1 MQPFLHIAARRG
13 TFRKG
18 EGSTPFSLLLKTVL
32 KLFFCIFAIGLFLAT
47 ETSAATV
54 TNRVTGA
61 ANWNTAATWIQNRT
75 GTVTFTNAS
84 QNVTGVGTA
93 FTTELSVGD
102 VLILQASPGTVRG
115 TIFSITSNTQLTL
128 VVNAGA
134 NANGAYGREQV
145 PGSADDVV
153 IGNANL
159 ASPAVT
165 ITLNVAS
172 ATVNSLTF
180 TATTVANALTQSG
193 TNALTV
199 SNNVIVNQPTNA
211 ITVAWN
217 INGGT
222 GTVNGNVTI
231 GGANTTATQ
240 IARIAVTTGS
250 LSCAGAVNYTANTA
264 AATEVIT
271 VSTGSIS
278 FSNALTLSSGTLS
291 VTSTGTINLNG
302 GLSFGSANTP
312 SFSTVANSNINFGGS
327 LTATTTALTFIATSN
342 TTFTANA
349 NITPTAAINFG
360 RLKVNS
366 GVTATLAGSVIVAGN
381 LTVDGTLAGAF
392 TTTLSVSATT
402 IAGNSGTIAGS
413 ITTAVAHSVVAG
425 TVLTIQTNF
434 LITAAVTVT
443 NNGSVTIQGDLTGS
457 AAGSTWTD
465 AANSSLTARGAV
477 LATGT
482 LTASANPNTVTYNST
497 TAAQT
502 VKGTTYYNLVINKSG
517 QTATQGA
524 ATTVSNDLTVS
535 AGTLSTAAF
544 TLGVAGNFVVNG
556 TLSGTGVI
564 TLSGASKNIN
574 GTGSIT
580 NTATITINAA
590 HTILATANLS
600 CSGTIAIVGAV
611 AVTNN
616 GTITTSAVGGITG
629 SVAGSTW
636 TNAANSTLNIAGPL
650 LATGTLDASA
660 NPNTVNYNGAAQ
672 TAKAATYYHLIFSGS
687 AAKTA
692 GGVLTVNGNF
702 TVAGTA
708 TFAGGTSLTHTFS
721 GNWIVNTTAP
731 APFSF
736 TTASTLNFNAPSPA
750 GATSISGTS
759 AATLGFNTVNLN
771 NTSGFSSSLSFSI
784 TGTLTVAAN
793 VTFTPA
799 SAVVISGAGTLTGSG
814 TVQVT
819 RATGASD
826 FVNQYSITNKT
837 LTNLTV
843 EFAGTSAQGNGA
855 NTFGGLKINNSSG
868 LTLSGNATVNA
879 TLTLASGNITTGP
892 NKVIISSTGTVS
904 RTSGHVVG
912 NLQKNVATGATSLT
926 FEVGD
931 ASNYTP
937 VTVSFASVSS
947 AGDLIASTT
956 SGDHPNIGTSNIL
969 ASKSVNRYWTL
980 TNSGIVFT
988 TYSAT
993 FNFAAGDLDGGANTA
1008 ALIVGKYTSGAWSYP
1023 TVGTRTANSTQA
1035 TGLSSFS
1042 DFQLGEPTVP
1052 SIGLAKSVS
1061 PSGPQ
1066 PPDTDLVYSAI
1077 FTNSGSGA
1085 AQTLIIIDPNPT
1097 DVDPAQRAFAN
1108 VDYKL
1113 GSASISSPWG
1123 ATIEFSN
1130 DGGATWT
1137 YPPVSGGGNATVGYA
1152 PAGYDR
1158 LVTNIRWSVTGNVA
1172 ASATGTISFTVRIR

>member
-1 MQPFLHIAARRG
+1 LLKIALKLSVCVLVIVPFLI
-13 TFRKG
+13 
-18 EGSTPFSLLLKTVL
+18 
-32 KLFFCIFAIGLFLAT
+32 T
-47 ETSAATV
+47 EASAATV

-61 ANWNTAATWIQNRT
+61 ANWNTAATWIQNCT
-75 GTVTFTNAS
+75 GTVTFTNGS
-84 QNVTGVGTA
+84 KNVAGVGTA
-93 FTTELSVGD
+93 FLTELAVGD

-115 TIFSITSNTQLTL
+115 TIASITNDTQLIL
-128 VVNAGA
+128 VANAAA
-134 NANGAYGREQV
+134 NANGAYGREQI
-145 PGSADDVV
+145 PGSSDDVV

-172 ATVNSLTF
+172 ATVNSVTF
-180 TATTVANALTQSG
+180 TATTVANTLTQSG

-199 SNNVIVNQPTNA
+199 SNNVTVNQPTSGV
-211 ITVAWN
+211 TVAWN

-222 GTVNGNVTI
+222 GTVNGNVTL
-231 GGANTTATQ
+231 GGADATAGR

-250 LSCAGAVNYTANTA
+250 LSTAGAVNYTANST

-278 FSNALTLSSGTLS
+278 FSNALTLNSGTLS
-291 VTSTGTINLNG
+291 VTGAGTINFNS

-312 SFSTVANSNINFGGS
+312 SFSTVANSNINFAGN

-342 TTFTANA
+342 TTFTTNA
-349 NITPTAAINFG
+349 NITPAAAITFG
-360 RLKVNS
+360 RLKVNA
-366 GVTATLAGSVIVAGN
+366 GITATLAGNVIVAGN
-381 LTVDGTLAGAF
+381 LTVDGTLGGAF
-392 TTTLSVSATT
+392 TTTLSVNATT
-402 IAGNSGTIAGS
+402 IAGNNGTIAGS
-413 ITTAVAHSVVAG
+413 LTTAVAHSVAAG
-425 TVLTIQTNF
+425 SVLTIQTDF
-434 LITAAVTVT
+434 AITAAVTVT
-443 NNGSVTIQGDLTGS
+443 NNGTVTIQGDLNGS
-457 AAGSTWTD
+457 AAGSTWTN
-465 AANSSLTARGAV
+465 AANSFLTAGGAV
-477 LATGT
+477 LSTGT
-482 LTASANPNTVTYNST
+482 LTASASPNTVTYNST

-502 VKGTTYYNLVINKSG
+502 VKGTTYRNLVINKAG
-517 QTATQGA
+517 QTGTLSA
-524 ATTVSNDLTVS
+524 ATTVNTDLTIS
-535 AGTLSTAAF
+535 AGTLNTAAF
-544 TLGVAGNFVVNG
+544 TLAVAGNFIVNG
-556 TLSGTGVI
+556 TLSGTGAI
-564 TLSGASKNIN
+564 TLSGAGMNID

-580 NTATITINAA
+580 NTATLTINAA
-590 HTILATANLS
+590 HTILATASLA
-600 CSGTIAIVGAV
+600 CAGTIAIVGAV
-611 AVTNN
+611 TVTNN
-616 GTITTSAVGGITG
+616 GAITTSAIGGITG

-650 LATGTLDASA
+650 LATGTLNASA

-672 TAKAATYYHLIFSGS
+672 PVKATTYHQLIFSGS

-692 GGVLTVNGNF
+692 GGALIVNGNF
-702 TVAGTA
+702 TLAGTA

-721 GNWIVNTTAP
+721 GNWIVNTTAA

-736 TTASTLNFNAPSPA
+736 TTSSTLNFNAPSPA
-750 GATSISGTS
+750 SATSISGTS

-771 NTSGFSSSLSFSI
+771 NTNGFSTSLSFSN

-814 TVQVT
+814 TAQVT
-819 RATGASD
+819 RATGSVD
-826 FVNQYSITNKT
+826 FANQYSITNKT

-843 EFAGTSAQGNGA
+843 EFAGASAQGNGA
-855 NTFGGLKINNSSG
+855 NAFGGLKINNSSG
-868 LTLSGNATVNA
+868 LTLSGNATVNG
-879 TLTLASGNITTGP
+879 TLTLANGNINTSSNT
-892 NKVIISSTGTVS
+892 VIVSSTGTVS

-912 NLQKNVATGATSLT
+912 NLQKNAATGATSLT

-937 VTVSFASVSS
+937 VTVSFASVTSS
-947 AGDLIASTT
+947 GNLIASTT

-969 ASKSVNRYWTL
+969 SSKSVNRYWTL
-980 TNSGIVFT
+980 TNSGIGFT

-1008 ALIVGKYTSGAWSYP
+1008 AFIVGKFAAGTWSYP
-1023 TVGTRTANSTQA
+1023 AVGTRTANSTQA

-1052 SIGLAKSVS
+1052 NVGLFKNVS

-1066 PPDTDLVYSAI
+1066 PPDTDLTYTVD
-1077 FTNSGSGA
+1077 FTNSGTGA

-1097 DVDPAQRAFAN
+1097 DVLPAQRVFAN

-1113 GSASISSPWG
+1113 GTTSISSPWS
-1123 ATIEFSN
+1123 ATTEFSN
-1130 DGGATWT
+1130 DGGSTWSYT
-1137 YPPVSGGGNATVGYA
+1137 PVSGGGGA
-1152 PAGYDR
+1152 PSGYDR
-1158 LVTNIRWSVTGNVA
+1158 AVTNIRWSVTGNVA

>member
-1 MQPFLHIAARRG
+1 VQPFLHIAARRRI
-13 TFRKG
+13 FRKG
-18 EGSTPFSLLLKTVL
+18 EWGTSFYLLLKTAL
-32 KLFFCIFAIGLFLAT
+32 KLSFGILAIGLFLTT
-47 ETSAATV
+47 ETSAATI

-61 ANWNTAATWIQNRT
+61 ANWNTAATWIENCT

-93 FTTELSVGD
+93 FLSELSVGD
-102 VLILQASPGTVRG
+102 VLMLQATPGTVRG
-115 TIFSITSNTQLTL
+115 TIATITSNTQLTL
-128 VVNAGA
+128 VANAGA
-134 NANGAYGREQV
+134 NANGAYGRQQV
-145 PGSADDVV
+145 PGSSDDVV
-153 IGNANL
+153 IGNTNL

-180 TATTVANALTQSG
+180 TATTVANALTHSG

-199 SNNVIVNQPTNA
+199 SNNVVVNQPTNGV
-211 ITVAWN
+211 TVAWN

-231 GGANTTATQ
+231 GGADTTVGR
-240 IARIAVTTGS
+240 IARIAVTSGS
-250 LSCAGAVNYTANTA
+250 LSLAGAVNYTANAT
-264 AATEVIT
+264 AATEVIA

-291 VTSTGTINLNG
+291 VTGTGTINLNS

-327 LTATTTALTFIATSN
+327 LTAATTALTFIATSN
-342 TTFTANA
+342 TNFTASA
-349 NITPTAAINFG
+349 NITPTAAITFG
-360 RLKVNS
+360 RLKVSS
-366 GVTATLAGSVIVAGN
+366 GVTATLAGNVIVAGN

-402 IAGNSGTIAGS
+402 VAGNNGMIAGS

-425 TVLTIQTNF
+425 SVLTIQTDF
-434 LITAAVTVT
+434 AITAAVTVT

-457 AAGSTWTD
+457 AAGSTWTN
-465 AANSSLTARGAV
+465 AANSSLTAGGAV
-477 LATGT
+477 LTTGT

-502 VKGTTYYNLVINKSG
+502 VKGTTYRNLVIDKSG
-517 QTATQGA
+517 QIGTLGA
-524 ATTVSNDLTVS
+524 ATTVSIDLTIS

-544 TLGVAGNFVVNG
+544 TLAVAGNFVVNG
-556 TLSGTGVI
+556 TLSGTGAI
-564 TLSGASKNIN
+564 TLSGASKNID

-580 NTATITINAA
+580 NTATLTINAA
-590 HTILATANLS
+590 HTILATANLL
-600 CSGTIAIVGAV
+600 CSGTIAITGANT
-611 AVTNN
+611 VTNN
-616 GTITTSAVGGITG
+616 GAITTSAAGGITG

-636 TNAANSTLNIAGPL
+636 INAANSTLNLAGPL
-650 LATGTLDASA
+650 LATGTLNASA

-672 TAKAATYYHLIFSGS
+672 TAKAATYYHLTFSGS

-692 GGVLTVNGNF
+692 GGALTVNGDL

-721 GNWIVNTTAP
+721 GNWIVNTTAA

-736 TTASTLNFNAPSPA
+736 TTSSTLNFNAPSPA
-750 GATSISGTS
+750 AATSISGTS

-771 NTSGFSSSLSFSI
+771 NTNGFSSSLSFSI

-799 SAVVISGAGTLTGSG
+799 SAVVTSGAGTLTGSG

-819 RATGASD
+819 RATGSLD
-826 FVNQYSITNKT
+826 FANQYAITNKT

-843 EFAGTSAQGNGA
+843 EFAGASAQGNGT

-868 LTLSGNATVNA
+868 LTLSGNATVNG
-879 TLTLASGNITTGP
+879 TLTLASGNMTTSS
-892 NKVIISSTGTVS
+892 NKVIISSTGFVS

-912 NLQKNVATGATSLT
+912 NLQKNVATGATSRT

-937 VTVSFASVSS
+937 VTVAFASVTS
-947 AGDLIASTT
+947 AGDLIGSTT

-969 ASKSVNRYWTL
+969 SSKSVNRYWTL
-980 TNSGIVFT
+980 TNGGIVFT
-988 TYSAT
+988 TYNAT
-993 FNFAAGDLDGGANTA
+993 FNFATGDLDSGANTGA
-1008 ALIVGKYTSGAWSYP
+1008 FIVGKFTSGTWSYP
-1023 TVGTRTANSTQA
+1023 AVGTRTANSTQA
-1035 TGLSSFS
+1035 TSLTSFS
-1042 DFQLGEPTVP
+1042 DFQLGEPATPNIDLV
-1052 SIGLAKSVS
+1052 KNVS

-1066 PPDTDLVYSAI
+1066 PPDTDLAYTVN
-1077 FTNSGSGA
+1077 FTNSGSAA
-1085 AQTLIIIDPNPT
+1085 AQSLIIIDPNPT
-1097 DVDPAQRAFAN
+1097 NVDPAQRVFIN

-1113 GSASISSPWG
+1113 GSASISSPLT

-1130 DGGATWT
+1130 DGGATWSYT
-1137 YPPVSGGGNATVGYA
+1137 PVSGGGGA
-1152 PAGYDR
+1152 PASYDR
-1158 LVTNIRWSVTGNVA
+1158 AVTNIRWSVTGNVA
-1172 ASATGTISFTVRIR
+1172 ASATGTLSFTVRIQ

>member
-1 MQPFLHIAARRG
+1 VQPFLHIAAKRG
-13 TFRKG
+13 IVRKG
-18 EGSTPFSLLLKTVL
+18 EWSTAFSPLLKTAL
-32 KLFFCIFAIGLFLAT
+32 KLSFCIFAIGLFLAT

-61 ANWNTAATWIQNRT
+61 ANWNTAGTWIQNCT

-93 FTTELSVGD
+93 FLTELSVGD
-102 VLILQASPGTVRG
+102 VLMLQATPGTVRG
-115 TIFSITSNTQLTL
+115 TIASITSNTQLTL
-128 VVNAGA
+128 VANAGA
-134 NANGAYGREQV
+134 NANGAYGRQQV
-145 PGSADDVV
+145 PGSSDDVV
-153 IGNANL
+153 IGNTNL
-159 ASPAVT
+159 AAPAVT
-165 ITLNVAS
+165 ITLDAAS
-172 ATVNSLTF
+172 ATVNSFTF
-180 TATTVANALTQSG
+180 TATTVANSLTHSG
-193 TNALTV
+193 TNTLTV
-199 SNNVIVNQPTNA
+199 SNNVTVNQPTANA

-231 GGANTTATQ
+231 GGATATASRV
-240 IARIAVTTGS
+240 ARIAVTTGS
-250 LSCAGAVNYTANTA
+250 LSFAGAVNYTANTS

-342 TTFTANA
+342 TTFTANS
-349 NITPTAAINFG
+349 NITPTAAITFG

-366 GVTATLAGSVIVAGN
+366 GVTATLAGNVIVAGN

-402 IAGNSGTIAGS
+402 VAGNNGTVAGS
-413 ITTAVAHSVVAG
+413 ITTAVAHSVTAG

-434 LITAAVTVT
+434 SITAAVTVT
-443 NNGSVTIQGDLTGS
+443 NNGSMTIQGNLTGS
-457 AAGSTWTD
+457 AAGSTWTN
-465 AANSSLTARGAV
+465 AANSLLTAGGA
-477 LATGT
+477 LLTTGT

-517 QTATQGA
+517 QTGTQGA
-524 ATTVSNDLTVS
+524 ATTVSNDLTIS

-556 TLSGTGVI
+556 TLSGTGAI
-564 TLSGASKNIN
+564 MLSGASKNID

-580 NTATITINAA
+580 NTATLTINAA

-611 AVTNN
+611 TVTNN
-616 GTITTSAVGGITG
+616 GAITTSAAGGITG

-636 TNAANSTLNIAGPL
+636 INAANSTLNIAGPL

-672 TAKAATYYHLIFSGS
+672 TVKAATYYHLIFSGS

-692 GGVLTVNGNF
+692 GGALTVNGNF

-708 TFAGGTSLTHTFS
+708 TFAAGTSLTHTFS
-721 GNWIVNTTAP
+721 GNWIVNTTAA

-736 TTASTLNFNAPSPA
+736 TTSSTLNFNTPSPA
-750 GATSISGTS
+750 GVTSISGTS

-771 NTSGFSSSLSFSI
+771 NTNGFSSSLNFGIS
-784 TGTLTVAAN
+784 GTLTVAAN
-793 VTFTPA
+793 VIFTPA
-799 SAVVISGAGTLTGSG
+799 SAVVISGVGTLTGSG
-814 TVQVT
+814 TVQVI

-826 FVNQYSITNKT
+826 FANQYTITNKT

-843 EFAGTSAQGNGA
+843 EFAGASAQGNGT
-855 NTFGGLKINNSSG
+855 NIFGGLKINNSSG
-868 LTLSGNATVNA
+868 LTLSGNATVNG
-879 TLTLASGNITTGP
+879 TLTLASGNITTSA
-892 NKVIISSTGTVS
+892 NKVIISSTGIVS
-904 RTSGHVVG
+904 RTSGHVFG

-937 VTVSFASVSS
+937 VIVSFASVTT

-969 ASKSVNRYWTL
+969 SSKSVNRYWTL
-980 TNSGIVFT
+980 TNGGIAFT

-993 FNFAAGDLDGGANTA
+993 FNFVAGDLDSGANTSA
-1008 ALIVGKYTSGAWSYP
+1008 FIVGKYTAGTWSYP
-1023 TVGTRTANSTQA
+1023 TVGTRTATSTQA
-1035 TGLSSFS
+1035 TGLSAFG
-1042 DFQLGEPTVP
+1042 DFQLGEQAPPNISLV
-1052 SIGLAKSVS
+1052 KSVS
-1061 PSGPQ
+1061 PSSPQ
-1066 PPDTDLVYSAI
+1066 PPDTDLAYSVI

-1085 AQTLIIIDPNPT
+1085 AQSLIIIDPNPT
-1097 DVDPAQRAFAN
+1097 NVDPAQRAFAN

-1113 GSASISSPWG
+1113 GSASISFPWS
-1123 ATIEFSN
+1123 ATIGFSN
-1130 DGGATWT
+1130 DGGSTWS
-1137 YPPVSGGGNATVGYA
+1137 YAPVSGGGGA
-1152 PAGYDR
+1152 PSGYDR
-1158 LVTNIRWSVTGNVA
+1158 AVTNIRWSVTGNVA
-1172 ASATGTISFTVRIR
+1172 ASANGTLSFTVRIQ